1 MAKELLDAL
10 TVQQVTTAQTR
21 RRYQVRVLQARSLK
35 DWLALQA
42 SMEYISGALFV
53 PRGTS
58 AILWT
63 PQPFWAALASETSTT
78 QVGSNK

>member
-21 RRYQVRVLQARSLK
+21 TRYQVRVLQARSLRV
-35 DWLALQA
+35 WMALQA

-53 PRGTS
+53 PRAAS
-58 AILWT
+58 AIL
-63 PQPFWAALASETSTT
+63 
-78 QVGSNK
+78 